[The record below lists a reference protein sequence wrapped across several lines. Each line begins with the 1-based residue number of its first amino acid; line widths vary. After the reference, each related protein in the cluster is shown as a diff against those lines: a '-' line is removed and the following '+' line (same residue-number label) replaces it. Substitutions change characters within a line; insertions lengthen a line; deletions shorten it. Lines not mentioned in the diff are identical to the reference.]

1 MKPPMNDS
9 TSKRRLAED
18 RLLLEALMRRNVL
31 TPAKAKS
38 ILNQIRKS
46 PNTVYIEDLLTEN
59 QVEDSELLDTL
70 VSIWNIPSVSLN
82 DHIVDVEVINLV
94 PAESAR
100 KYMVFPLFKI
110 NDELYLAMADPKDI
124 HTIDVISQL
133 TRLIIKPAVSTRKAI
148 HQAIQ
153 KYYGI
158 EKTKVNLE
166 QYENLEEILEIIK
179 SDEVA
184 PTPENTYQIQK
195 STEEAPVVRM
205 TNMILYQA
213 LLEGASDIHISPE
226 ENQLRVRIR
235 VDGQLKDS
243 FNLPKQWQQAIIS
256 RIKIMANLDIA
267 EQRIPQDGQFGI
279 RQKEGQPVTFRVSS
293 LPVNHGE
300 DIVLRILDK
309 DPSLLHLENLGC
321 ETDILEKIVKLLNNA
336 YGMIL
341 VTGPTGSGKTT
352 TLYACLNKLLSSKR
366 NIITLEDPIEYNLA
380 AIRQSQVNP
389 KAGMTFAKGL
399 RAILRHDPDIILVG
413 EIRDTET
420 AEIAIQASMTGHLV
434 LSTLHTNDAISSV
447 SRLLE
452 MGIESFLLSSALLGV
467 QAQRLVRKICS
478 KCKEPASVDL
488 TDFELQLKSLHF
500 PIPKTFQLYQGKGC
514 EECRFT
520 GYSGRL
526 SIMEVISVN
535 ESMKQLI
542 ARSASTELIQQAAFD
557 QGMRPLLYDGWRKVF
572 NGLTTIEEIM
582 RVMNF

>member
-1 MKPPMNDS
+1 MNDLVP
-9 TSKRRLAED
+9 KRRLAED
-18 RLLLEALMRRNVL
+18 RLLLEALIRRKML
-31 TPAKAKS
+31 TPEKAKS
-38 ILNQIRKS
+38 ILNQIKKS
-46 PNTVYIEDLLTEN
+46 QDTVYLEDLLADN
-59 QVEDSELLDTL
+59 QVQEPDLLDAL
-70 VSIWNIPSVSLN
+70 VALWNIPSVSLN
-82 DHIVDVEVINLV
+82 DHIVDAEVINLI

-110 NDELYLAMADPKDI
+110 NDELYMAMADPKDI
-124 HTIDVISQL
+124 NTIDQISQM

-148 HQAIQ
+148 HHAIQ

-158 EKTKVNLE
+158 EKTKVNQE
-166 QYENLEEILEIIK
+166 HYENLEEILEIIK
-179 SDEVA
+179 SDEV
-184 PTPENTYQIQK
+184 PDRLENTYQIQK

-256 RIKIMANLDIA
+256 RIKIMANMDIA

-279 RQKEGQPVTFRVSS
+279 RQKEGQPVTFRISS

-321 ETDILEKIVKLLNNA
+321 EPDILEKMIKLLGNA
-336 YGMIL
+336 YGIIL

-420 AEIAIQASMTGHLV
+420 AQIAIQAAMTGHLV

-447 SRLLE
+447 SRLLD
-452 MGIESFLLSSALLGV
+452 MGIGSFLLSSALLGV
-467 QAQRLVRKICS
+467 QAQRLVRKICT
-478 KCKEPASVDL
+478 KCKEPVDIDL
-488 TDFELQLKSLHF
+488 ADFETQLKDLHF
-500 PIPKTFQLYQGKGC
+500 PVPEPFQLYQGKGC
-514 EECRFT
+514 DACRFT

-526 SIMEVISVN
+526 SIMEVLSVS

-542 ARSASTELIQQAAFD
+542 ARSSSAELIQQTAFN
-557 QGMRPLLYDGWRKVF
+557 QGMRPMMADGWRKVF

-582 RVMNF
+582 RVLNI